1 MEDKKTELS
10 VSTEVL
16 EKMAEIAAKEVDGVT
31 GLSKKAID
39 LKGIV
44 KTKNAFKGVKVENI
58 NGAIE
63 ISVYICVKQ
72 DAKVK
77 DVAEKVILIQWPHII
92 KPRETWKFVFSRWY
106 LCQWIQDSIGFRHPN
121 LFHFPFFRKI
131 HSQCVRLHVI

>member
-58 NGAIE
+58 NGAIK

-77 DVAEKVILIQWPHII
+77 DVAEKVQQNIKDKIQTMTGNAVTQVNVNVADIEI
-92 KPRETWKFVFSRWY
+92 NTEE
-106 LCQWIQDSIGFRHPN
+106 Q
-121 LFHFPFFRKI
+121 
-131 HSQCVRLHVI
+131 

>member
-10 VSTEVL
+10 VNTEVL

-44 KTKNAFKGVKVENI
+44 KTKNALKGVKVENI

-77 DVAEKVILIQWPHII
+77 EVAEKVQQNIKDKIQTMTGNAVTQVNVNVADIEI
-92 KPRETWKFVFSRWY
+92 NTEE
-106 LCQWIQDSIGFRHPN
+106 
-121 LFHFPFFRKI
+121 
-131 HSQCVRLHVI
+131 